1 MTKVNLRL
9 LVRSVLTLAA
19 ATYLTVAALIAALIL
34 PASGFADFNFLLI
47 LVGLTG
53 SAVLFFHLC
62 LTLPIFLLGRGRFR
76 LFFSSFIAAISGA
89 AGVYISNW
97 ILENTLID
105 DHDDSLTKNLIVI
118 GIGIA
123 IGMFSAC
130 LAWLIRRA
138 DKDMKKSTGSLSS

>member
-1 MTKVNLRL
+1 MT
-9 LVRSVLTLAA
+9 A
-19 ATYLTVAALIAALIL
+19 ATYLTVAVLITALIL

-47 LVGLTG
+47 LIGLTG

-62 LTLPIFLLGRGRFR
+62 LTLPIFLLGRRRFR

-105 DHDDSLTKNLIVI
+105 DHDDSLTKSLIVI
-118 GIGIA
+118 GVGIA
-123 IGMFSAC
+123 IGVFSAC
-130 LAWLIRRA
+130 LAWLIRRP
-138 DKDMKKSTGSLSS
+138 DKDMKP

>member
-1 MTKVNLRL
+1 MKKVNWRL
-9 LVRSVLTLAA
+9 LGRSALAMTA
-19 ATYLTVAALIAALIL
+19 ATYLTVAVLITALIL

-47 LVGLTG
+47 LIGLTG

-62 LTLPIFLLGRGRFR
+62 LTLPIFLLGRRRFR

-105 DHDDSLTKNLIVI
+105 
-118 GIGIA
+118 
-123 IGMFSAC
+123 
-130 LAWLIRRA
+130 
-138 DKDMKKSTGSLSS
+138 